1 MIEFKNVYKT
11 YPNGFTA
18 LKDVNLK
25 IEQGEFVAIIGLS
38 GAGKSTILRCINR
51 MHDITKG
58 TLTVDGVDVNSLRGA
73 ELRRFRRKVG
83 MIFQSFNLVSR
94 STAIKNVLTA
104 DVPDMSFFKVLF
116 GIFSK
121 DQKMRALESLDK
133 VGILDKA
140 YTRCDQLSGGQQ
152 QRVALARTLNQNPK
166 IILADEP
173 VASLDP
179 ITARQVMQDLLCP
192 HQQGIQHLYSAQY
205 PSYRPRAPV
214 LRPRDRRACRRDRLR
229 RPRLHHHPG
238 ADRLCLQRHEGA
250 RAGQWGVS
258 AMENEVNTLVKLTWF
273 DKIFKPQVI
282 TLANGHTTIRR
293 RSRAPLILLL
303 LAVAIVLSLRMTGFS
318 LAVIVT
324 KFDKL
329 LDLFV
334 KLFHPKWS
342 FFEKVTRPLVDTIK
356 MSILGTVIGC
366 LLALPVSVL
375 ASTNIDK
382 SRVIVSVLRFIL
394 ALIRTLPTL
403 VIALVCALV
412 FGLGT
417 FAGTLAISVFTFG
430 IVAKMLYESIETI
443 DMGPFEAM
451 EAMGANKFQAFWSAC
466 VPQILPVYLSHSL
479 YCFEMNVRASAIL
492 GYVGAGGLG
501 ITINERIGWRDY
513 EGLGMVL
520 LTLFVVVVAIE
531 FLSEYLRGK
540 LS

>member
-1 MIEFKNVYKT
+1 
-11 YPNGFTA
+11 
-18 LKDVNLK
+18 
-25 IEQGEFVAIIGLS
+25 
-38 GAGKSTILRCINR
+38 
-51 MHDITKG
+51 
-58 TLTVDGVDVNSLRGA
+58 
-73 ELRRFRRKVG
+73 
-83 MIFQSFNLVSR
+83 
-94 STAIKNVLTA
+94 
-104 DVPDMSFFKVLF
+104 
-116 GIFSK
+116 
-121 DQKMRALESLDK
+121 
-133 VGILDKA
+133 
-140 YTRCDQLSGGQQ
+140 
-152 QRVALARTLNQNPK
+152 
-166 IILADEP
+166 
-173 VASLDP
+173 
-179 ITARQVMQDLLCP
+179 
-192 HQQGIQHLYSAQY
+192 
-205 PSYRPRAPV
+205 
-214 LRPRDRRACRRDRLR
+214 
-229 RPRLHHHPG
+229 
-238 ADRLCLQRHEGA
+238 
-250 RAGQWGVS
+250 
-258 AMENEVNTLVKLTWF
+258 MENEVNTLVKLTWF

-282 TLANGHTTIRR
+282 TLANGHATIRR

-318 LAVIVT
+318 LAVVVT